1 MAKFCKN
8 CGTEL
13 KEGKVCQ
20 NCGTVNEGA
29 TVKETKTASSSS
41 SSSTATNQTVNTTTT
56 NNGSNGLAIAGFVLS
71 LVGLFCCGFT
81 SVLGLIFSIIGLVN
95 ANKENSNNKG
105 LAIAGIIISAF
116 VIFLYIILYFFGIIG
131 AGILESYNY

>member
-29 TVKETKTASSSS
+29 AKAASE
-41 SSSTATNQTVNTTTT
+41 TTTT
-56 NNGSNGLAIAGFVLS
+56 PTPASSNATSGNNGLAIAGFVLA
-71 LVGLFCCGFT
+71 LVGVVTCGVT
-81 SVLGLIFSIIGLVN
+81 SVLGLIFSIIGLST
-95 ANKENSNNKG
+95 ANRDKKEGKG
-105 LAIAGIIISAF
+105 LAIAGIAVSGAVIVIWLFIWIIAVSTGN
-116 VIFLYIILYFFGIIG
+116 YFYR
-131 AGILESYNY
+131 SYYSF